1 MRIMR
6 NERGVTL
13 IEALAAVVI
22 LGIVV
27 SAFAAIS
34 NYTFLAGNHS
44 DKQTNVQSFAK
55 EQLDYARDYALQTN
69 TKPAD
74 TTTADGYKITFQ
86 LTALASPASYDQSSF
101 QTNHYSLQGMV
112 LIDKTPKLL
121 TVTVSWEGAP

>member
-44 DKQTNVQSFAK
+44 DKQTNVQSLAK
-55 EQLDYARDYALQTN
+55 EQLDYAREYALQHGD
-69 TKPAD
+69 KPSDASLE
-74 TTTADGYKITFQ
+74 GYTITFQ
-86 LTALASPASYDQSSF
+86 LTDLASPASYNQSYF
-101 QTNHYSLQGMV
+101 QMNHYSLQGMV
-112 LIDKTPKLL
+112 LINKTPKLL

>member
-1 MRIMR
+1 MRILR

-34 NYTFLAGNHS
+34 NYTFLAGTHS
-44 DKQTNVQSFAK
+44 DRQTNVQSLAK
-55 EQLDYARDYALQTN
+55 EQLDYARDYVLQTN

-74 TTTADGYKITFQ
+74 TTADGYRITFQ
-86 LTALASPASYDQSSF
+86 LTGLASPASYSQSSF
-101 QTNHYSLQGMV
+101 QPNHYSLQGMV